1 MLTGSFGGQTD
12 IRILRL
18 MIVDVRIMEL
28 RNVVRQDDD
37 GAVME
42 HEPINSN
49 TRNMQTTWS
58 QIWGIEIVS
67 QDDDADGAISTG
79 SQN

>member
-12 IRILRL
+12 NRILRL

-49 TRNMQTTWS
+49 TRNMQTT
-58 QIWGIEIVS
+58 
-67 QDDDADGAISTG
+67 
-79 SQN
+79 